1 MTTELSGPDSFNY
14 QTVVDVFEPSI
25 QSMLPT
31 ATHFGLT
38 QESSYIYGAFTDADG
53 ERYVMIRRMYWDF
66 APQFMP
72 LLQTTQGSDAMLPD
86 PACLE
91 AYEGIIIQQ
100 EADGAH
106 VMAGLNPMAKNSFG
120 IRRTLDAC
128 VWDEGDIAHLEGTRV
143 GHGMQWFTPDLTSS
157 ATYLSHLHT
166 AEGTILGKEVTGM
179 FGWDG
184 VFLPS
189 GINWNT
195 ADFYRHGLGNWFVVA
210 NKYRDGSVEVGQIC
224 WSRTENPSDWGFAL
238 LQRDDEVALRTNRIK
253 LEKFEVE
260 NDYPT
265 HVRLDI
271 EGEAFEW
278 NVRPRGNMRFAEL
291 HGGPFRGADGT
302 FCRVGGQ
309 DEIEFSFSWIDH
321 FTDIESD
328 SVIL

>member
-1 MTTELSGPDSFNY
+1 MATKLSGPDSFNY
-14 QTVVDVFEPSI
+14 QAVVDVFEPSI
-25 QSMLPT
+25 ESMLPT

-38 QESSYIYGAFTDADG
+38 QESIYIYGAFTDADG

-72 LLQTTQGSDAMLPD
+72 LVQTTQGSDAMLPD

-91 AYEGIIIQQ
+91 AYEGIIVQQ

-106 VMAGLNPMAKNSFG
+106 VMTGINPMAKNSFG

-143 GHGMQWFTPDLTSS
+143 GHGMQWYTPDVSSS
-157 ATYLSHLHT
+157 ASYLSHLH
-166 AEGTILGKEVTGM
+166 AGGGTILGKEVTGM

-184 VFLPS
+184 VFLPA

-195 ADFYRHGLGNWFVVA
+195 AAYYRHGLGNWFVVA
-210 NKYRDGSVEVGQIC
+210 NKYRDGSLEVGQIC
-224 WSRTENPSDWGFAL
+224 WSRAENPSDWGFAL
-238 LQRDDEVALRTNRIK
+238 LQRDGEVTLRTNRVR
-253 LEKFEVE
+253 LEEFEVE
-260 NDYPT
+260 NEYPT
-265 HVRLDI
+265 RVRLDI

-302 FCRVGGQ
+302 LCRVGDR

-321 FTDIESD
+321 FTEIEGD

>member
-1 MTTELSGPDSFNY
+1 MTTEHSGPDSFKY

-38 QESSYIYGAFTDADG
+38 QESSYIYGAFADADG

-100 EADGAH
+100 EVDGAH

-120 IRRTLDAC
+120 LRRTLDTC
-128 VWDEGDIAHLEGTRV
+128 VWDEGEIAHLEGTRV
-143 GHGMQWFTPDLTSS
+143 GHGMQWYTPDLTSS

-166 AEGTILGKEVTGM
+166 AEGTVLGKKVTGM

-195 ADFYRHGLGNWFVVA
+195 ADYYRHGLGNWFVVA

-224 WSRTENPSDWGFAL
+224 WSRPENPSNWGFAL
-238 LQRDDEVALRTNRIK
+238 LQRDGQVALRTNRIK
-253 LEKFEVE
+253 LEKFEIE

-265 HVRLDI
+265 HVRLNI

-302 FCRVGGQ
+302 FCRTGDQG
-309 DEIEFSFSWIDH
+309 EIEFSFSWIDH
-321 FTDIESD
+321 FIDFEGD